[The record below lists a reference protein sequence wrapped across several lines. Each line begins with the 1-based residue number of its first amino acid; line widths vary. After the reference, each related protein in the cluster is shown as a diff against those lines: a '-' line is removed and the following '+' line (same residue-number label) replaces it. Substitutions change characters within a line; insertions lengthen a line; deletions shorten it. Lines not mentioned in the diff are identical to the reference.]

1 MSLLNVGSRAL
12 LANQAAIQT
21 AGNNI
26 ANVNTTG
33 YSRQNVVLATM
44 PGQLT
49 GGGYIGKG
57 VDIQTVLRNH
67 SDLLTRQANAAAATD
82 AGDSA
87 RLERLKQL
95 QDVFSGGAAGLGS
108 AINDM
113 MNAFSDVV
121 SSPTD
126 LTARGVVLTRID
138 ETARRMR
145 DGAGRIEEI
154 ELAVAEQL
162 KGAVNVV
169 NNLAR
174 DLAQVNQEIVRARG
188 NGQAPNDL
196 LDRRD
201 QLTREI
207 NKYVQTT
214 QVAADD
220 GSVSV
225 FVGASQPLVLGGTA
239 ASLAIGDPQDFGS
252 GSGQKKLLF
261 IPANATAAQAIE
273 MNDSML
279 GGGQVAGL
287 LRFQNG
293 DLAEGRNLLGRMA
306 VAISEALNSQ
316 NKLGVTLDG
325 TQGGDLLRPITL
337 PNAVPS
343 SKNADPELKMG
354 VEVVD
359 ATKLQ
364 ASSFNITFTGSDSG
378 TLTRQSDGKVF
389 TFADMTELE
398 TIMLGMGLRLTDGQ
412 APVAPPDVQ
421 PAFAGAS
428 EKDQFLLAPLLGVA
442 SQMQSVQSSPRQLAA
457 ANTINASMGA
467 ANDGSLQLLSLKATG
482 QKWDAALTPPQ
493 VVTDIASFAPPASPG
508 GVTLTFNIDPATGK
522 TTFTPTGSIAAPI
535 DMSATPPEE
544 MAGPPYEYIPG
555 KRINIDGWEIALQG
569 SPKEGDTVTVGNAA
583 DPQYGDFYQRDAGN
597 ASALMALRDAKMFDG
612 ASLADGFAGAM
623 AQVGTRT
630 QSAKFAA
637 TLSSTIAANLER
649 ERAAVSGVNLDEEA
663 ARLIQYQQAYQAS
676 AKMIQIAQ
684 NIFDNLIQSVGR

>member
-21 AGNNI
+21 AGHNI

-67 SDLLTRQANAAAATD
+67 SDLLSRQANAAAATD

-316 NKLGVTLDG
+316 NKLGLTLDG
-325 TQGGDLLRPITL
+325 KAGENLFKTITL
-337 PNAVPS
+337 ANAVPGN
-343 SKNADPELKMG
+343 KNTSGAKMG
-354 VEVVD
+354 VEVAD
-359 ATKLQ
+359 ASKLQ
-364 ASSFNITFTGSDSG
+364 ASSYSFTFTGADSG
-378 TLTRQSDGKVF
+378 TVTRQSDGKIF
-389 TFADMTELE
+389 PFANMGELNAL
-398 TIMLGMGLRLTDGQ
+398 MLGQGLRLTDG
-412 APVAPPDVQ
+412 AAPPAT
-421 PAFAGAS
+421 PGAFAGATD
-428 EKDQFLLAPLLGVA
+428 KDQFLLTPLQGVA

-457 ANTINASMGA
+457 ANPVNAKMGA
-467 ANDGSLQLLSLKATG
+467 ANDGSLQLVSLKATG
-482 QKWDAALTPPQ
+482 KTWDPALGQVVSTGALTLP
-493 VVTDIASFAPPASPG
+493 TGA
-508 GVTLTFNIDPATGK
+508 GVTLTFNVDTTTGK
-522 TTFTPTGSIAAPI
+522 TTFTLPPSAATPI
-535 DMSATPPEE
+535 DMSATPPKE
-544 MAGPPYEYIPG
+544 MTAPYDYIPG
-555 KRINIDGWEIALQG
+555 KRINIDGWEITLQG
-569 SPKEGDTVTVGNAA
+569 SPKTGDTVTVGNAA

-597 ASALMALRDAKMFDG
+597 ASALMALRDAQLFDG
-612 ASLADGFAGAM
+612 ATLADGFAGAM

-630 QSAKFAA
+630 QSAQFAA
-637 TLSSTIAANLER
+637 TLSSTISANLER